1 MTKAI
6 YIAGVAET
14 PLGKVTDQ
22 TELSMAALAAR
33 EALAEAGMT
42 LLDVDALF
50 TNYMPFV
57 GADNGASRVA
67 EYLGIQPVFADCS
80 DLGGA
85 AFECFVHHAMLAI
98 TLGRCECALVV
109 YASRQ
114 RSRRSRPRQ
123 PETEQYS
130 LTGQFDQPYGPLM
143 PISHYALIAARHMYQ
158 FGTTPDQ
165 LARVAVSARKWAAL
179 NPKAWARQPLTVE
192 EVLASSLISDPLH
205 QLDCCLVTDGGGA
218 IVITTAARAR
228 DAKKKSIRVL
238 GLGEAHSAYHVA
250 QIPDLTVTPGA
261 TSAPRAFAMA
271 GIRPDDVDVFEPYD
285 NFTSTVI
292 AQLED
297 CGFCKKGEGGA
308 FVHEGHTEPGG
319 SLPTSTMGGGLSY
332 CHPGALG
339 LLLLIEAVRQLR
351 GEAGAR
357 QVPSASVAVA
367 HGIGGPAFS
376 TSATVVLGRE

>member
-1 MTKAI
+1 MTNAI
-6 YIAGVAET
+6 YIAGAAES

-42 LLDVDALF
+42 LQDVDALF

-67 EYLGIQPVFADCS
+67 EYLGIHPLYADCS

-85 AFECFVHHAMLAI
+85 AFECFVNHAMLAI
-98 TLGRCECALVV
+98 ASGQCECALLV

-123 PETEQYS
+123 IETEQYS

-143 PISHYALIAARHMYQ
+143 PISHYALIAARHMHE
-158 FGTTPDQ
+158 FGTTSAQ
-165 LARVAVSARKWAAL
+165 LARVAVSARKWAAM
-179 NPKAWARQPLTVE
+179 NPKAWARQPLSVE
-192 EVLASSLISDPLH
+192 DVLASDLISDPLH

-218 IVITTAARAR
+218 IVITNAARAR
-228 DAKKKSIRVL
+228 NSAKKAIRIL
-238 GLGEAHSAYHVA
+238 GVGEAHSAYHVA
-250 QIPDLTVTPGA
+250 QIPELTVTPGA

-271 GIRPDDVDVFEPYD
+271 GIKPEDVDVFEPYD

-292 AQLED
+292 SQLED

-308 FVHEGHTEPGG
+308 FVSEGHTEPGG

-357 QVPSASVAVA
+357 QVQGAEIAVA

-376 TSATVVLGRE
+376 TCSTVVLGRE